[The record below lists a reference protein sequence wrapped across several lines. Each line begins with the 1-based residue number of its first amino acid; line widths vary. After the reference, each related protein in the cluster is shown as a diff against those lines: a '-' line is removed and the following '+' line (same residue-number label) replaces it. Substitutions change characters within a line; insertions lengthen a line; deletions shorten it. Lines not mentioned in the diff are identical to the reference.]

1 MESMKIP
8 KFLAWEEFNSS
19 HLKKSPIKSILIP
32 LIYDRT
38 KKNLMEA
45 PKFLSSRAR
54 KRWIQQGSV
63 QFQEPTHIHLNYA
76 SYPEESLKNPM
87 KISRKKIFKCICYE
101 YIYICHKYIY
111 IFVANTF

>member
-1 MESMKIP
+1 MRCRSSDHLTCTSVPERNAKNLMESMKIP

-19 HLKKSPIKSILIP
+19 HLKNSPIKSILIP
-32 LIYDRT
+32 LIHDRT

-45 PKFLSSRAR
+45 PKSLSSRAR
-54 KRWIQQGSV
+54 KRWTHQGSV

-87 KISRKKIFKCICYE
+87 KISKFPY
-101 YIYICHKYIY
+101 
-111 IFVANTF
+111 F